1 MPAGLLSNATLFTIR
16 SRKFQSLFNRR
27 LLAVGKKLVPSGLYT
42 KLDPF
47 EASIETFVRAVAA
60 EIPAGKRVLDAG
72 AGECRFKE
80 LFAHVDYVAIDFAQG
95 DASWDYSRLDVVGRL
110 EELPFPNAS
119 FDHVLSIVVLEH
131 TPQPNRVIEEFQ

>member
-1 MPAGLLSNATLFTIR
+1 MRAALRSNATRFTIP
-16 SRKFQSLFNRR
+16 SREFQSLFNRR
-27 LLAVGKKLVPSGLYT
+27 VLAVGKKLVPSGLYN

-47 EASIETFVRAVAA
+47 EASIETFVRGVAA

-72 AGECRFKE
+72 AGECRFKD
-80 LFAHVDYVAIDFAQG
+80 LFAHADYVALDFAQG

-119 FDHVLSIVVLEH
+119 FDHVLSVVVLEH
-131 TPQPNRVIEEFQ
+131 SPQPA